1 MEISIG
7 EIWSDLDHRL
17 ISDSLGKLKLNTNVQ
32 SVMTSID
39 NILRTHFGERVMYPQ
54 FGFGMDSIMFESMSS
69 DDMTSPAPF
78 PTTAMFPSSSTNEKP
93 LFSARS
99 SSSDTS
105 WNFLSSLCLN
115 IALSS
120 IMTLPSSASKVPSFS
135 IATGFISA
143 SSASFSTVSF
153 DNF

>member
-54 FGFGMDSIMFESMSS
+54 FGFGRDSIMFESMSS
-69 DDMTSPAPF
+69 DELDMA
-78 PTTAMFPSSSTNEKP
+78 
-93 LFSARS
+93 
-99 SSSDTS
+99 SSDIKRVIEANDDRPEIIEIS
-105 WNFLSSLCLN
+105 FYKYPDQNSVFFGIKFRIRGFEEILKFEFP
-115 IALSS
+115 
-120 IMTLPSSASKVPSFS
+120 IM
-135 IATGFISA
+135 GG
-143 SSASFSTVSF
+143 
-153 DNF
+153 

>member
-69 DDMTSPAPF
+69 DELDMA
-78 PTTAMFPSSSTNEKP
+78 
-93 LFSARS
+93 
-99 SSSDTS
+99 SSDIKRVIEA
-105 WNFLSSLCLN
+105 NDDRPE
-115 IALSS
+115 I
-120 IMTLPSSASKVPSFS
+120 IEISFYKYPDQNS
-135 IATGFISA
+135 
-143 SSASFSTVSF
+143 
-153 DNF
+153 